1 MARTVELIKSG
12 SWRKVRASVRCK
24 KPPRTAKKLQ
34 RWHLRDR
41 QHQVSLPQ
49 RHHVVVAHNYSNIH
63 THNIPLSFDSLCSSW
78 QLSGTTWIKRTL
90 YNHKLISLMKLSV
103 TVSSQQMADDNN
115 YKSWHDLVPWAFLHA
130 HLPGLQLVWDSLPEQ
145 MEFFPEKSAL
155 LTQMLTNVYCK
166 LALFL
171 SLSEPTWST
180 QNPTSCTMPVPSLIL
195 CLEEYCTAKPF
206 SWARRGPSSTAGL
219 SNHCSICM
227 RTLKKREEKAV
238 SCGMQRWGEQ
248 QKTPSYT
255 HFKNKTKIA
264 EGADS
269 GT

>member
-1 MARTVELIKSG
+1 MTWPCSMSILA
-12 SWRKVRASVRCK
+12 
-24 KPPRTAKKLQ
+24 
-34 RWHLRDR
+34 
-41 QHQVSLPQ
+41 
-49 RHHVVVAHNYSNIH
+49 
-63 THNIPLSFDSLCSSW
+63 CSSSRSTASMGF
-78 QLSGTTWIKRTL
+78 LTWA
-90 YNHKLISLMKLSV
+90 N
-103 TVSSQQMADDNN
+103 
-115 YKSWHDLVPWAFLHA
+115 
-130 HLPGLQLVWDSLPEQ
+130 EQ
-145 MEFFPEKSAL
+145 SEQSAL

-238 SCGMQRWGEQ
+238 SCGMQRWGEK